1 MLIKKTT
8 RTKSKNSVTRFKKNI
23 SSANLMLSTI
33 ITLKTQ
39 RLYSRSLLCSNEMRS
54 ALYSMKQVGF
64 VVNNTR
70 LWFRYSVA
78 CCIILCLQIVHL
90 TSNHSQYIH
99 TEFLYTIRTYA
110 HTSSYL
116 FTLISMHKMER
127 VCTGS
132 HIHTLSFASLTDR

>member
-39 RLYSRSLLCSNEMRS
+39 RLYSRSLLCSNEMRN

-78 CCIILCLQIVHL
+78 
-90 TSNHSQYIH
+90 
-99 TEFLYTIRTYA
+99 
-110 HTSSYL
+110 
-116 FTLISMHKMER
+116 
-127 VCTGS
+127 
-132 HIHTLSFASLTDR
+132 